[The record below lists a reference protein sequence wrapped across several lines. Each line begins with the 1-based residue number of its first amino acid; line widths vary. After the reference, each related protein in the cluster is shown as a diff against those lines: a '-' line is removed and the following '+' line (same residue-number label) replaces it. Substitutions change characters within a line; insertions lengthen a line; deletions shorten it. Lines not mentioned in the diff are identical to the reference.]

1 MASEERIMSF
11 NEFIELIT
19 REQPSL
25 EDVSDIM
32 EFAESSDAE
41 VIWEALQHSGIHTI
55 TIALLTNVLQQ
66 KIQDARKELGMSPG
80 PDRKSIESMTG
91 NPEG

>member
-1 MASEERIMSF
+1 MTVK
-11 NEFIELIT
+11 EFIDLIT

-25 EDVSDIM
+25 GDISEIM
-32 EFAESSDAE
+32 EFAEKSDPE

-66 KIQDARKELGMSPG
+66 KIAGARKELGLQPPEARSL
-80 PDRKSIESMTG
+80 ESMSG
-91 NPEG
+91 NPQH